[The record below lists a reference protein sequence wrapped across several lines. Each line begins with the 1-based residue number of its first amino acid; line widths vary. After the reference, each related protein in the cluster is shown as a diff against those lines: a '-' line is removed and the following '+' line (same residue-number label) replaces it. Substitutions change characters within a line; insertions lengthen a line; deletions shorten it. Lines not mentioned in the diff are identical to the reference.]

1 MTGRTWGGCAEVVQW
16 ILTAG
21 RFPADPA
28 VLQGGILLLETSE
41 ELISAREFGWIVRS
55 LGERGLLEAVDA
67 VLVARSPTSTLE
79 IHHTS
84 QQRAARRAEQRDV
97 AIETVH
103 RYNSDAIVLVGVPF
117 GHTRPNGSSLTE
129 AKSPS
134 IAQRRNCGRTTP
146 EAPSHVALGV
156 SGLSSRSICGKR
168 ASECV

>member
-1 MTGRTWGGCAEVVQW
+1 VAWIIAQRFNQQVQQP
-16 ILTAG
+16 LAHPRKAAPG
-21 RFPADPA
+21 DKVA
-28 VLQGGILLLETSE
+28 VL
-41 ELISAREFGWIVRS
+41 
-55 LGERGLLEAVDA
+55 
-67 VLVARSPTSTLE
+67 
-79 IHHTS
+79 HHTS

-156 SGLSSRSICGKR
+156 SVLSSRSICGKR